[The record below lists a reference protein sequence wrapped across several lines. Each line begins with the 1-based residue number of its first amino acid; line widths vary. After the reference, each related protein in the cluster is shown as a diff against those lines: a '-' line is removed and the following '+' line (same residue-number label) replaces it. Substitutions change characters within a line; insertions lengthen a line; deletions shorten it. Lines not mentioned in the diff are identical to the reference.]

1 MPNQWKLDLSEY
13 GISDA
18 ATQELRFFCLRY
30 PEMKRNLADLHNPL
44 HAMAYDGMPHSAN
57 PGEPTASAAEKAA
70 QVSQDCEMIEQ
81 AAIEADSGIYQWIL
95 KGVTEGVTYPQL
107 RARGLPCS
115 HPYFEKR
122 RKKFF
127 YLLAVKKKIL

>member
-70 QVSQDCEMIEQ
+70 QISQDCEMIEQ
-81 AAIEADSGIYQWIL
+81 AAIEADSELYPWLL
-95 KGVTEGVTYPQL
+95 KAVTNGLTYPQMQTQSI
-107 RARGLPCS
+107 PCCKDVFLS
-115 HPYFEKR
+115 R
-122 RKKFF
+122 RKRFF
-127 YLLAVKKKIL
+127 KNLAVKKKII